1 MKALEDIVLLDLT
14 HMLSGPYGAM
24 LLTDLGAQTIK
35 VEPPG
40 RGEGTRAL
48 QAKDPKNSI
57 HGMGS
62 YFLTL
67 NRGKKSVCI
76 DLKSDAG
83 RKVFYE
89 MVKKADV
96 VLSNFSAGVPERL
109 KIDFEHLS
117 KVNPKIVTCSV
128 TGFGETGPAKN
139 RPAFDMVAQATGGGM
154 SITGDPSTGPF
165 RAGIPIGDLGG
176 GLFGAIGILTAL
188 HERDRTGKGQ
198 HVDISMLDAQVS
210 MLSYM
215 ATMYFLSDE
224 NPYGIGNSHFVHVP
238 YDVFKTKTRPVV
250 LAIIT
255 DNFYASLVEMLDDD
269 FLRNEEYKTQPARL
283 RDKKEINGRVQEH
296 FEKEPAEHW
305 LTMLEAARIP
315 HAPVNDFKHALA
327 DDQVLSRNMVVDVPH
342 VDGGTFKA
350 VGNPVKISGHE
361 DTWESPPK
369 LGQHTDDV
377 LRDMLGK
384 SADEIEKLRADGT
397 IG

>member
-1 MKALEDIVLLDLT
+1 MKALEDVVLLDLT

-48 QAKDPKNSI
+48 QARDPKNSLN
-57 HGMGS
+57 GMGS

-76 DLKSDAG
+76 DLKSEAG
-83 RKVFYE
+83 LAVFYE
-89 MVKKADV
+89 LVKKADV
-96 VLSNFSAGVPERL
+96 VISNFSAGVPERL
-109 KIDFEHLS
+109 KIDYANLS
-117 KVNPKIVTCSV
+117 KINPKIITCCV
-128 TGFGETGPAKN
+128 TGFGETGPANK

-154 SITGDPSTGPF
+154 SITGDPSTGPL

-176 GLFGAIGILTAL
+176 GLFGAIGILSAL
-188 HERDRTGKGQ
+188 HERQRTGRGQ
-198 HVDISMLDAQVS
+198 HVDISMLDAQIS
-210 MLSYM
+210 MLNYM

-238 YDVFKTKTRPVV
+238 YDVFRTTTLPVV

-255 DNFYASLVEMLDDD
+255 DNFFEALAEMLDDD
-269 FLRNEEYKTQPARL
+269 FLRQPEYKTQPARL
-283 RDKKEINGRVQEH
+283 RDQKKINARVQEH

-305 LTMLEAARIP
+305 LPLLEAARIP
-315 HAPVNDFKHALA
+315 HAPVNDFAHALSDA
-327 DDQVLSRNMVVDVPH
+327 QVLSRDMVVEIPH
-342 VDGGTFKA
+342 VDGGSFRTP
-350 VGNPVKISGHE
+350 GNPVKLSDHQ

-369 LGQHTDDV
+369 LGQHTDQV
-377 LRDMLGK
+377 LHDMLGK
-384 SADEIEKLRADGT
+384 SADDIAKLRADGT